1 MSSLFTMFKGSL
13 LKKFCASGKKG
24 PFPKFCLT
32 FGRDSLIRPPVHTNP
47 DILENAYLLPGFAWM
62 GSYTTLESG
71 FKTMW
76 FPCPDSLVSCEQKA
90 DPCKKEYGFK
100 NIWIRVDVT

>member
-1 MSSLFTMFKGSL
+1 MFSLFTMFKGSL
-13 LKKFCASGKKG
+13 LKIFAPVKRKVL
-24 PFPKFCLT
+24 FPKFCLT
-32 FGRDSLIRPPVHTNP
+32 FGRDSLTRPVHANP

-100 NIWIRVDVT
+100 NIWIRVDVA

>member
-1 MSSLFTMFKGSL
+1 
-13 LKKFCASGKKG
+13 
-24 PFPKFCLT
+24 
-32 FGRDSLIRPPVHTNP
+32 
-47 DILENAYLLPGFAWM
+47 M

-100 NIWIRVDVT
+100 NIWIRVEVA

>member
-1 MSSLFTMFKGSL
+1 
-13 LKKFCASGKKG
+13 
-24 PFPKFCLT
+24 
-32 FGRDSLIRPPVHTNP
+32 
-47 DILENAYLLPGFAWM
+47 M

-90 DPCKKEYGFK
+90 DPCKKNTVSKISGFVWTWPK
-100 NIWIRVDVT
+100 SAHSTGQYAL